1 MNEALQCDIQGWK
14 LMCTSIA
21 TTPAFYKMFP
31 PKKDFMAYHI
41 QSAWLIAAFYVIIGI
56 YGTQDKKRMK
66 LFEKISQI
74 IECDDNCSDDS
85 ISLKIETLMDLW
97 DGVFKNNQNQI
108 DYVRSVM
115 ARIKSTCALDA
126 LIWIFCLS
134 FVRMLS
140 DSQENLEVGA
150 DFLHNNFVEMIKFS
164 KALKLL

>member
-1 MNEALQCDIQGWK
+1 
-14 LMCTSIA
+14 
-21 TTPAFYKMFP
+21 
-31 PKKDFMAYHI
+31 
-41 QSAWLIAAFYVIIGI
+41 
-56 YGTQDKKRMK
+56 MK

-140 DSQENLEVGA
+140 DSQKNLEVGA
-150 DFLHNNFVEMIKFS
+150 DFLHNNFVEMMKFS
-164 KALKLL
+164 KAFKLL